1 MTLTPLGIPFW
12 DPGSPRYWRTLY
24 VPSERARQ
32 FAKIERLIPRTARVA
47 STDFVHPRFTHCE
60 RSYDYSKYPRRVA
73 DYEDRVPHNTDFIVI
88 DVEHP
93 YNTPEEIAAL
103 RRDPYTAV
111 RELRQ
116 EPEKWEL
123 LPDETGGYFLVLKR
137 NQ

>member
-1 MTLTPLGIPFW
+1 
-12 DPGSPRYWRTLY
+12 
-24 VPSERARQ
+24 
-32 FAKIERLIPRTARVA
+32 
-47 STDFVHPRFTHCE
+47 
-60 RSYDYSKYPRRVA
+60 
-73 DYEDRVPHNTDFIVI
+73 VI

-103 RRDPYTAV
+103 RHDPHMAV

-137 NQ
+137 RE